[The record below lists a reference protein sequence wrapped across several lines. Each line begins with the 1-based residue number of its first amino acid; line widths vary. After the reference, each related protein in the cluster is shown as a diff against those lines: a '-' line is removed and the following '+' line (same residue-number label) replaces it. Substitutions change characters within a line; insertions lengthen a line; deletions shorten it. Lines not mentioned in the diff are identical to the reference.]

1 MGERLARLRPAD
13 LDDAQQRV
21 YDSIVGG
28 PRGEGPQLF
37 ELRDAE
43 GRLNGPFGLMLHAP
57 QLGLPLQELGAAI
70 RYRTSMTA
78 RCREIAILVVATVMD
93 SAFEW
98 YAHERVGA
106 HVGLTGEELS
116 SLRSLA
122 FTSSDPVETDVFRLC
137 VALMQGRRIEDDTY
151 TALTRVLGQTQILE
165 LTVLVGYYST
175 LAQML
180 AVFAVGA
187 PGPHEGET

>member
-1 MGERLARLRPAD
+1 MGERLVRLRPAD
-13 LDDAQQRV
+13 LDSTQRRV

-43 GRLNGPFGLMLHAP
+43 GRLNGPFGIMLHAP
-57 QLGLPLQELGAAI
+57 ELGLPLQELGAAI
-70 RYRTSMTA
+70 RYRTSMSA
-78 RCREIAILVVATVMD
+78 RCREIAILVVATAMD

-106 HVGLTGEELS
+106 HVGLTEEELS
-116 SLRSLA
+116 SLRSLE
-122 FTSSDPVETDVFRLC
+122 FTSPDAVEAAVFRLS
-137 VALMQGRRIEDDTY
+137 VALIQGRRIDDETY
-151 TALTRVLGQTQILE
+151 AALVRVIGQKQILE

-175 LAQML
+175 LAHML
-180 AVFAVGA
+180 SVFAVGA
-187 PGPHEGET
+187 PGPHGGEN